1 MDHLNIDFKPMIAPT
16 SMMTYIVDL
25 DAYECHGGGGGMKK
39 SSTTF
44 LMNARVLYYTYDMG

>member
-25 DAYECHGGGGGMKK
+25 DAYECHGGGDEKVFND
-39 SSTTF
+39 F
-44 LMNARVLYYTYDMG
+44 LDEC